1 MENIYPTLSSSSKPV
16 EITQEVGQ
24 VLYIPEGWYH
34 ASVPLEA
41 ATVLSVPIVSPPLS
55 SGPVYTSQR
64 SETPD
69 FYSLLTSCGGCVAAP
84 LHADHVNN
92 TDDDFS
98 FAESTPSSVPHT
110 YALSIQQEASSPEVI
125 HSEFYHIERGKK
137 LMSQAKYENA
147 IDTFLQGVALGQG
160 VDEVDIGS
168 SEPFS
173 VHNDYSLVGWLGTA
187 YAAVGDIVKA
197 EKSLVFAISL
207 NR

>member
-1 MENIYPTLSSSSKPV
+1 
-16 EITQEVGQ
+16 
-24 VLYIPEGWYH
+24 
-34 ASVPLEA
+34 
-41 ATVLSVPIVSPPLS
+41 
-55 SGPVYTSQR
+55 
-64 SETPD
+64 
-69 FYSLLTSCGGCVAAP
+69 
-84 LHADHVNN
+84 
-92 TDDDFS
+92 
-98 FAESTPSSVPHT
+98 
-110 YALSIQQEASSPEVI
+110 
-125 HSEFYHIERGKK
+125 
-137 LMSQAKYENA
+137 MSQAKYENA